1 MEKSARA
8 TERTSVCVSL
18 YRVDLTLIHIHACVC
33 VCEVMALI
41 KLEDDNKKEIGIWL
55 KENNNKIAYE
65 KRGWI
70 EKQNGLV
77 YALMWI
83 IDFQKG

>member
-18 YRVDLTLIHIHACVC
+18 YRVDLTRTHIHACVY

-41 KLEDDNKKEIGIWL
+41 KLEDDNKKRNRHLVE
-55 KENNNKIAYE
+55 ENNNKIAYE